1 MRTTLTPRS
10 VKQTFAEITSLIG
23 TFLLMMGLSP
33 PTLAANANDRVIE
46 EVIVTGSYIKGSPE
60 DAELPIDVISSDD
73 LLKTGSPSIVEMI
86 RNLGVTTANLGE
98 TNQFTTGG
106 QSNEGLATVNLRGLG
121 SSRTLVL
128 INGRRH
134 VADDIVGVDIAAIPK
149 SAIGR
154 VEILKDG
161 AAAVYGSDA
170 IGGVVNFIMREEFE
184 GFEVGGSF
192 QHIDAS
198 DGDWEINGIWGTS
211 GDNWNWIVAAEYAE
225 RGELPI
231 RERDWALVDTDRNR
245 PGGWSGIANPA
256 SGRYI
261 YARSAVSSAQFIVED
276 KDGNVTTETYELDP
290 TKTTIAQPFNDPQ
303 CQNLGAIRTHD
314 DSCGFNYAWFDN
326 LIEETE
332 TTNAYTAFNLDLSDN
347 HRLHFEAL
355 YSEVDIPAWKT
366 SPSYPPQSLFGPDRR
381 IPVDH
386 PGRVDFESTYSIAN
400 TRSIPLSSAVSLI
413 APNSVPPGS
422 KVTDIVG
429 GADTLSSLATD
440 NILALYS
447 INRAFGVQGAFGT
460 GEPEAAQR
468 VTETERYVIGLEGVL
483 FNEELNYDISVSY
496 SKRDRFIGGQDMYVE
511 RMGLALRG
519 YGGPNCTLPDVVQNP
534 DGSYSLAAGATAPG
548 TNGCEY
554 YNPFSRALQYSAV
567 NGATNPDYNP
577 AVANSDELSRWLI
590 GERGWNRENELLV
603 FQAVFSG
610 QTDWE
615 LPGGTIGYA
624 FGAQTRNEQYVS
636 DFWDISDR
644 SVNPCPY
651 TLPVSAA
658 LGLVS
663 ADQLT
668 PNCSSPTGVA
678 AFLAASDEEQTE
690 RTVYSFF
697 GELAIPL
704 TEDVDIQAALRF
716 EDYGGNVGASLDPK
730 LAVNWRITEGLSL
743 RGSASTTFRGP
754 PQSILGGTG
763 TALSYVA
770 PTGAFKAIDTV
781 GNPNLSS
788 ESAVSTNFG
797 VIYQNDRFYGSLDW
811 WSFAFEDSFQTE
823 SFGDIISAYGSNNC
837 TGDGTVPTD
846 SAVCNELRSHIF
858 PVAAHTRLA
867 ATERIVVNW
876 INGQDIDTSGI
887 DLSLKYDFAEAFGG
901 SFGLGFDGTYLLE
914 YDRADQLD
922 ISGTVTLARG
932 GDLAGFLNYNQGPSF
947 TSKPEIQAS
956 ASLTFEN
963 DDHYAGLILRHVG
976 SYDDT
981 AAPADLAHL
990 ATIDSQTTFDG
1001 HYVFGGLEGWK
1012 MSLSII
1018 NIADEDPPEAR
1029 GDLAYDP
1036 FTHNA
1041 FGRTIKLGVTYS
1053 LEQ

>member
-1 MRTTLTPRS
+1 MRTTFFPHSMR
-10 VKQTFAEITSLIG
+10 QTFTKVLGLIG
-23 TFLLMMGLSP
+23 TILLMQGLSP
-33 PTLAANANDRVIE
+33 SALAANANDRVIE

-106 QSNEGLATVNLRGLG
+106 QANEGVATVNLRGLG

-134 VADDIVGVDIAAIPK
+134 VADEIVGVDIAAIPK

-170 IGGVVNFIMREEFE
+170 IGGVVNFIMREDFE

-192 QHIDAS
+192 QHIDES
-198 DGDWEINGIWGTS
+198 DGDWDINGIWGTS
-211 GDNWNWIVAAEYAE
+211 GDNWSWIVAAEYAE

-231 RERDWALVDTDRNR
+231 RERDWALVNTDRNR
-245 PGGWSGIANPA
+245 PGGWSGIGNPA
-256 SGRYI
+256 NGQLRVPV
-261 YARSAVSSAQFIVED
+261 AAGSAEFEITDAD
-276 KDGNVTTETYELDP
+276 DNVTTQTLNYAENTF
-290 TKTTIAQPFNDPQ
+290 TKGYVDPQ
-303 CQNLGAIRTHD
+303 CAPLGALRAFEG
-314 DSCGFNYAWFDN
+314 SCGFNYAWFDN

-332 TTNAYTAFNLDLSDN
+332 TSNVYTALNIDLADN

-366 SPSYPPQSLFGPDRR
+366 SPSYPPQSLFGPDRV
-381 IPVDH
+381 IPADH
-386 PGRVDFESTYSIAN
+386 PGLVDF
-400 TRSIPLSSAVSLI
+400 
-413 APNSVPPGS
+413 NSFYGF
-422 KVTDIVG
+422 TDAGG
-429 GADTLSSLATD
+429 GAAITESDIIGLADASGLPEGSTITGFVPGA
-440 NILALYS
+440 NGAAALAGAPTAIA

-460 GEPEAAQR
+460 GLAEAAQR
-468 VTETERYVIGLEGVL
+468 VTETERYVIGLEGIL

-519 YGGPNCTLPDVVQNP
+519 YGGPSCTLPDVVQND
-534 DGSYSLAAGATAPG
+534 DGTYSLAPGAAAPG

-554 YNPFSRALQYSAV
+554 YNPFSRALEFSAV
-567 NGATNPDYNP
+567 NGATNADYNP
-577 AVANSDELSRWLI
+577 AVANSDALSRWLI
-590 GERGWNRENELLV
+590 GERGWTRENELLV

-610 QTDWE
+610 ETNWE
-615 LPGGTIGYA
+615 LGGGTIGYA

-636 DFWDISDR
+636 DFWDIGDR
-644 SVNPCPY
+644 SINPCPY

-668 PNCSSPTGVA
+668 PNCIAQTGVA

-704 TEDVDIQAALRF
+704 TEDVDVQAALRF

-763 TALSYVA
+763 TALSFVG

-797 VIYQNDRFYGSLDW
+797 VIYQNERFYGSLDW

-823 SFGDIISAYGSNNC
+823 SFNDIINAYSRNDC

-846 SAVCNELRSHIF
+846 SPVCNELRSHIF
-858 PVAAHTRLA
+858 PAAAHTRLA

-901 SFGLGFDGTYLLE
+901 SFSLGFDGTYLLE
-914 YDRADQLD
+914 YERADQLD
-922 ISGTVTLARG
+922 ISGTVTLAQG

-981 AAPADLAHL
+981 GAPADLAHL

-1012 MSLSII
+1012 MSLSIV

-1053 LEQ
+1053 MER